1 MELKFTSYAWEDYKY
16 WEKQDSR
23 TLKKINAL
31 IDSLLREPGASG
43 IGKSERL
50 SGNLSGWC
58 SKRIDTRNRM
68 GYRFEGV
75 SVLCID
81 FTTESRKNPLP
92 RPAGLIWCGMMRDF
106 YAAY

>member
-43 IGKSERL
+43 
-50 SGNLSGWC
+50 NLSGWC

-68 GYRFEGV
+68 VYRFEGV
-75 SVLCID
+75 SVLCIAQLR
-81 FTTESRKNPLP
+81 FH
-92 RPAGLIWCGMMRDF
+92 
-106 YAAY
+106 Y

>member
-50 SGNLSGWC
+50 SGNLSGWAP
-58 SKRIDTRNRM
+58 S
-68 GYRFEGV
+68 
-75 SVLCID
+75 
-81 FTTESRKNPLP
+81 ESTPGTAWSTDLK
-92 RPAGLIWCGMMRDF
+92 ASAFC
-106 YAAY
+106 A

>member
-16 WEKQDSR
+16 WEKLDSR

-68 GYRFEGV
+68 VYRFEGV
-75 SVLCID
+75 SVLCIAQLR
-81 FTTESRKNPLP
+81 FH
-92 RPAGLIWCGMMRDF
+92 
-106 YAAY
+106 Y